1 MNLNLNL
8 KDFLKYLLRFK
19 WLLIIVPVICVV
31 ITYFFVKQ
39 MPREYRSET
48 LISTGLTSSFQ
59 DAALKAEQNTD
70 YFKLT
75 QQFGNLL
82 ELMRSKKRIT
92 ALSYQLILHDLQN
105 PQDAFRKYPEE
116 VQKFSEEQLKELI
129 AEYQKRL
136 NTNALISIADNGKI
150 KLFDILRSF
159 RYDDGSLA
167 EDLEIYRNGES
178 DFIKVAFT
186 SENPQLSVFVVNTL
200 SGDFINYYTNIVTN
214 NQRKSIA
221 SLDTILREKQNEMVK
236 KNNQLLNSTAGAAS
250 SAASAMGAQQRADVI
265 NQQISE
271 AESQKTAIVRNI
283 SSLKG
288 ALNEVNNKLAGN
300 GGYVSSGT
308 ASSGNN
314 SEIINIDNQ
323 ISLANTRYVNNNFR
337 AQDKATLDSL
347 QRIKSRL
354 LTASGDKGT
363 TGSSAAIRQSLLN
376 DKIRLENDLAA
387 ANSMLTV
394 VEQQIAALGPRIS
407 GGSNVGVIN
416 NAGQTSLARDA
427 EMAAKEYADI
437 QAQYDQTS
445 MLARAGI
452 QLNIAEPG
460 LPQPPSPSKGVLY
473 LGLSGFSSFMIC
485 LLTLLIV
492 FMLNTTINTPDQL
505 KATTGQKV
513 VGCLNLITEEDRDLR
528 NIWNSNES
536 VSNYNIYRDLL
547 RSLRFELNEELTNGN
562 NVLGITSFTDGEGK
576 SFLAGSL
583 SYAFAMMGKNVLL
596 ICENHEG
603 LTSLVTNNSKRKE
616 QKQTQVFESFLV
628 KKEIQIE
635 DRITILNRNQGTSSS
650 LLELKDVK
658 SLFAGFKI
666 LKDTFD
672 IVIMDIDSSNEMHN
686 VKEWMMFTDKS
697 IAVFEAGKKIAPGD
711 MNFVKYLSTQ
721 KGFLGWVMNKVKIE
735 VA

>member
-376 DKIRLENDLAA
+376 DKIRLENDLA
-387 ANSMLTV
+387 
-394 VEQQIAALGPRIS
+394 
-407 GGSNVGVIN
+407 
-416 NAGQTSLARDA
+416 
-427 EMAAKEYADI
+427 
-437 QAQYDQTS
+437 
-445 MLARAGI
+445 
-452 QLNIAEPG
+452 
-460 LPQPPSPSKGVLY
+460 
-473 LGLSGFSSFMIC
+473 
-485 LLTLLIV
+485 
-492 FMLNTTINTPDQL
+492 
-505 KATTGQKV
+505 
-513 VGCLNLITEEDRDLR
+513 
-528 NIWNSNES
+528 
-536 VSNYNIYRDLL
+536 
-547 RSLRFELNEELTNGN
+547 
-562 NVLGITSFTDGEGK
+562 
-576 SFLAGSL
+576 
-583 SYAFAMMGKNVLL
+583 
-596 ICENHEG
+596 
-603 LTSLVTNNSKRKE
+603 
-616 QKQTQVFESFLV
+616 
-628 KKEIQIE
+628 
-635 DRITILNRNQGTSSS
+635 
-650 LLELKDVK
+650 
-658 SLFAGFKI
+658 
-666 LKDTFD
+666 
-672 IVIMDIDSSNEMHN
+672 
-686 VKEWMMFTDKS
+686 
-697 IAVFEAGKKIAPGD
+697 
-711 MNFVKYLSTQ
+711 
-721 KGFLGWVMNKVKIE
+721 
-735 VA
+735 